1 MCDLREEISLIN
13 STRKLYRYSVA
24 VCDLTYTFQTVF
36 LTNIASCVSRSA
48 VDIWI
53 RIILLQWLAG
63 LRQHSQYNGFI
74 YIPSPCLR
82 FFFLQFLSP
91 LWIFYFAFSHTFG
104 DLNSEMVQT
113 ISGSHRSPTKVYLED
128 FPKRRI
134 CWWTRSVEGISL
146 SSLKFYERSETIAI
160 D

>member
-63 LRQHSQYNGFI
+63 LRQHSQHNGFI

-82 FFFLQFLSP
+82 FFFSNFYLHSGFFILLSAIRSAI
-91 LWIFYFAFSHTFG
+91 LIQKWFRRYQARIEARRRCTWKIF
-104 DLNSEMVQT
+104 Q
-113 ISGSHRSPTKVYLED
+113 
-128 FPKRRI
+128 
-134 CWWTRSVEGISL
+134 SVEYAGEQDQ
-146 SSLKFYERSETIAI
+146 LKV
-160 D
+160 